1 MALLELKDVSY
12 SYSNNTEKKNVLNNV
27 NVNFEQ
33 GKFYAIIGKSGSGK
47 STLLSLMAG
56 LDIPK
61 AGQVSYEGSSTNDMD
76 LDKYRRQCAAVVYQD
91 FGLFPLLT
99 ALENI
104 MYPMELCHVSKKQAM
119 EDAKQLTG
127 LVSLPDKLHDRFPQK
142 MSGGE
147 QQRVAI
153 ARALAMNRKL
163 ILADEPTGSLDSENS
178 AMIIDLLTKLAHEEG
193 KCVIVVTHDIFVM
206 KKADVIYHIVDGRLS
221 EYNEL

>member
-1 MALLELKDVSY
+1 MTLLELKDVSY
-12 SYSNNTEKKNVLNNV
+12 SYNTNSEKKNVLNNV
-27 NVNFEQ
+27 NVSFEQ

-56 LDIPK
+56 LDIPGS
-61 AGQVSYEGSSTNDMD
+61 GQVSYEGTATKEMD

-119 EDAKQLTG
+119 ADAKQLAG
-127 LVSLPDKLHDRFPQK
+127 LVSLPEKLHDRFPQK

-153 ARALAMNRKL
+153 ARALTMNRQL

-178 AMIIDLLTKLAHEEG
+178 GMIIDLLTKLAHEEG
-193 KCVIVVTHDIFVM
+193 KCVVVVTHDIFVM
-206 KKADVIYHIVDGRLS
+206 KKADIIYHIVDGRLS
-221 EYNEL
+221 EYKEL

>member
-12 SYSNNTEKKNVLNNV
+12 SYNNNTEKKNVLNNV
-27 NVNFEQ
+27 DVSFEQ
-33 GKFYAIIGKSGSGK
+33 GKFYAVIGKSGSGK

-56 LDIPK
+56 LDIPRS
-61 AGQVSYEGSSTNDMD
+61 GQVSYEGSSTKEMD

-119 EDAKQLTG
+119 EDAKKLAG
-127 LVSLPDKLHDRFPQK
+127 LVSLPEKLHDRFPQK